1 MSTTAPTRT
10 LIRGGTVLSMDADVG
25 DLERGDVLVE
35 GSTIREIAPRI
46 DAPADRVVDAEGAIV
61 MPGLINAH
69 IHTWETGLR
78 GLGNDWAGSDYFN
91 FFHAR
96 LAPLYTPED
105 TYIATLMGALAQI
118 DAGVTGILDWCH
130 NNATP
135 AHTDAAIDALFES
148 GIRAVFGHGTVK
160 AHAKPGEKHFSEVP
174 HPLHEIRRLRLGR
187 LSSDHALV
195 TLAMAILGP
204 DYSTLEVSRHDFRAA
219 REFGLL
225 STAHVWGRPNR
236 LVPGGY
242 RTIAQEG
249 LLGPDH
255 NLVHANYFEDD
266 ELRIVVDSGASVTST
281 TAGEMNNHVR
291 ISLSGRVR
299 DMGGRPSI
307 GTDSE
312 VATKGDMFD
321 AMRSALRMQR
331 LYANMETVRQAE
343 RVQDGA
349 AAEFVRKNLKTVG
362 TGGSPIQQVAYT
374 SREVLEWATVNNARA
389 LRLDRRVGR
398 LSPGL
403 QADLIVVR
411 RDGLHIASAQDP
423 VQAVVSYAQSS
434 DVDTV
439 LIAGR
444 IVKEGGRL
452 RHAGLGERLV
462 QLRASAAR
470 LLAAARE
477 PEPAHA

>member
-1 MSTTAPTRT
+1 MDRILFRNAC
-10 LIRGGTVLSMDADVG
+10 ILSMDPAVG
-25 DLERGDVLVE
+25 DLPQGDLLVE
-35 GSTIREIAPRI
+35 GSEVRAIAPRI
-46 DAPADRVVDAEGAIV
+46 EAPADRVVDAAGAILL
-61 MPGLINAH
+61 PGLINAH
-69 IHTWETGLR
+69 VHTWETALR

-91 FFHAR
+91 FFHAK

-105 TYIATLMGALAQI
+105 TFIATLMGALAQV
-118 DAGVTGILDWCH
+118 DAGVTTILDWCH

-135 AHTDAAIDALFES
+135 AHSDAAVDALFES

-174 HPLHEIRRLRLGR
+174 HPVSELQRLRKGR
-187 LSSDHALV
+187 LSDDRGRV
-195 TLAMAILGP
+195 TLAMAMLGP
-204 DYSTLEVSRHDFRAA
+204 DYSTLEVSRQDFRAA
-219 REFGLL
+219 RELGLL
-225 STAHVWGRPNR
+225 STAHVWGRANR

-242 RTIAQEG
+242 RTIAAEG

-266 ELRIVVDSGASVTST
+266 ELKIVVDSGASVTST

-299 DMGGRPSI
+299 NFGGRPSI

-331 LYANMETVRQAE
+331 LYANMDTVRQAE
-343 RVQDGA
+343 SAGSA
-349 AAEFVRKNLKTVG
+349 AAAFVRQNLKTVG
-362 TGGSPIQQVAYT
+362 TGGSPIQQVAFRT
-374 SREVLEWATVNNARA
+374 REVLEWATVNNARA
-389 LRLDRRVGR
+389 LRLDARVGS
-398 LSPGL
+398 LAPGK
-403 QADLIVVR
+403 QADLVLLR

-439 LIAGR
+439 MIGGR
-444 IVKEGGRL
+444 IVKENGQL
-452 RHAGLGERLV
+452 KFAGLPQRLA
-462 QLRASAAR
+462 QLRASGAR
-470 LLAAARE
+470 LLAEAAANTA
-477 PEPAHA
+477 AH